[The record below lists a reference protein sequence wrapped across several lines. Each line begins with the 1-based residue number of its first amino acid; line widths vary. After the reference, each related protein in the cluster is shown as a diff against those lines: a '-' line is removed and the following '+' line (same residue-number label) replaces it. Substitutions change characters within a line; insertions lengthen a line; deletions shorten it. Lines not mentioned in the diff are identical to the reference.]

1 MNRYV
6 LEERYRTII
15 PMIENF
21 DDMHVWAREYPNM
34 YSVYSSGY
42 IIYYDRRALD
52 WFILRWGLP
61 ENSAVSAVSL
71 G

>member
-6 LEERYRTII
+6 LEERYRTIV
-15 PMIENF
+15 PMVENL
-21 DDMHVWAREYPNM
+21 DDMHVWAGELPNM
-34 YSVYSSGY
+34 YTVYTTGY
-42 IIYYDRRALD
+42 ITYYDQRALD

-61 ENSAVSAVSL
+61 ENSVTSAVSL